1 MFAQQRKAQRA
12 ERCARAEQRER
23 EGVGCLRHGRGGR
36 GHRRCRRGG
45 RGRAARINPCA
56 GAGGR
61 GGGSGPGR
69 GWARPLGRP
78 WLSAQAQRSGRA
90 RPSAAA
96 WPSAGATALGAGA
109 LATVLMNSACTASCG
124 GRQRVALRIPQAGKG
139 GQLRCKA
146 ACAVVGDGDLRLINR
161 GVERDRIARRRA
173 GPALLGDAVGV
184 NAGDR
189 AGCGGLR
196 LAAGAGGLGGGGF
209 RRGRGGSH
217 PGAAAGLLRLR
228 FRPRAFGR
236 GGV

>member
-12 ERCARAEQRER
+12 ERRARAELRER

-36 GHRRCRRGG
+36 GRRRCRRGS

-69 GWARPLGRP
+69 GGRGRWGGRGCRHRRSARGGRSRRLRRGCRP
-78 WLSAQAQRSGRA
+78 GR
-90 RPSAAA
+90 RR
-96 WPSAGATALGAGA
+96 WGRGAGDGVDEQR
-109 LATVLMNSACTASCG
+109 LHGVLR

-139 GQLRCKA
+139 GQFRCKA
-146 ACAVVGDGDLRLINR
+146 ARAVVGDGDLRLIDR

-189 AGCGGLR
+189 TGCGGLR
-196 LAAGAGGLGGGGF
+196 LAAGTGGLGGGGF
-209 RRGRGGSH
+209 RRGRGGGR

-228 FRPRAFGR
+228 FRPRVFGC